1 MTDEKR
7 EFLEYILDAL
17 REIRDGMLGDS
28 TRTHAA
34 YNLGVLLCCVEFNLA
49 QEDEEEEEQ
58 EEKEPV

>member
-1 MTDEKR
+1 MIHDQS
-7 EFLEYILDAL
+7 EFLEYICDAL

-34 YNLGVLLCCVEFNLA
+34 YNLGVLLTCIEFNLA
-49 QEDEEEEEQ
+49 QEEEEEQ